1 MWTCIGKRSTN
12 RPGWSILLNWTRC
25 HIRWPRY
32 IFGWKSGVWN
42 PNPAFLGTRTGGR
55 SQITGVLTRLLVS
68 ELSCLCIDGL
78 VHKSLEC
85 ITMMQVEITT
95 QLGVETL
102 PEPSL
107 LLGVRGHFFCGI
119 AGEVLKLSAVSINSH
134 LILGET
140 TELFSLAINEGLGNV
155 MLAKSL
161 SEIPPGRNLASW
173 KHSLIVLPPK
183 TSRTFQVVCGI
194 GDLVIFSYARGT
206 QLMSDATEPV
216 ICIEWLD
223 GMMKGRWVQ
232 ANEIMNGSRPFELM
246 CGVLLDTCQQTIRFT
261 LVPLHL

>member
-1 MWTCIGKRSTN
+1 M
-12 RPGWSILLNWTRC
+12 
-25 HIRWPRY
+25 
-32 IFGWKSGVWN
+32 
-42 PNPAFLGTRTGGR
+42 
-55 SQITGVLTRLLVS
+55 
-68 ELSCLCIDGL
+68 
-78 VHKSLEC
+78 
-85 ITMMQVEITT
+85 EITT
-95 QLGVETL
+95 ELGVETL

-140 TELFSLAINEGLGNV
+140 TELFSLAIKEGLGNV

-161 SEIPPGRNLASW
+161 NKIPPGGSLASW

-194 GDLVIFSYARGT
+194 SDLVIFSYARGK
-206 QLMSDATEPV
+206 QLMSDATELV
-216 ICIEWLD
+216 ICIEWFN
-223 GMMKGRWVQ
+223 GMMEGGWVQ
-232 ANEIMNGSRPFELM
+232 ANEVMNGRRLIGPM
-246 CGVLLDTCQQTIRFT
+246 CGVLLDTCQQTVRLT

>member
-1 MWTCIGKRSTN
+1 MG
-12 RPGWSILLNWTRC
+12 
-25 HIRWPRY
+25 WPRC
-32 IFGWKSGVWN
+32 ISGRKSGVWN
-42 PNPAFLGTRTGGR
+42 LNPMLLRTRTGGR

-78 VHKSLEC
+78 VHKGLEC

-119 AGEVLKLSAVSINSH
+119 AGNVLEFSAISINSH
-134 LILGET
+134 LTLGET
-140 TELFSLAINEGLGNV
+140 TELFSLAIDEGLRNV

-183 TSRTFQVVCGI
+183 TSRTFQVICSI
-194 GDLVIFSYARGT
+194 SDLITFSYVRRT
-206 QLMSDATEPV
+206 QLVCDTTEPV
-216 ICIEWLD
+216 ICIEWLN
-223 GMMKGRWVQ
+223 GMMEGRWFQ
-232 ANEIMNGSRPFELM
+232 TNEIIDGR
-246 CGVLLDTCQQTIRFT
+246 
-261 LVPLHL
+261 